1 MSHNLMTDVK
11 DVLYNFMIDV
21 EDILYNSTTGC
32 IWYLAPQE
40 GDVVGAV

>member
-40 GDVVGAV
+40 GML

>member
-21 EDILYNSTTGC
+21 EDILYNLTTGC

-40 GDVVGAV
+40 GML